1 MQGNPGLT
9 EGRHHAQPLSNSL
22 SHSVVTDTPPAVRR
36 AAQQP

>member
-9 EGRHHAQPLSNSL
+9 VGRDTAQPLSNSL
-22 SHSVVTDTPPAVRR
+22 SHLGLIDATLLVRR